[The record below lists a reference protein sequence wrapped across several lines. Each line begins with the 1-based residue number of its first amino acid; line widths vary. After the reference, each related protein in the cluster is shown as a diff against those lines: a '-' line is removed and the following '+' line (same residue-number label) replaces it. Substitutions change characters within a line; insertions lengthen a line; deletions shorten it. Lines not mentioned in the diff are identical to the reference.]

1 MAHRRKP
8 QIGQVRTLPCYN
20 ASSFVFSHR
29 WRFIVHGAIDDSRG
43 LLYTYGAPLT
53 TKVIDTVLALF
64 HNAVLEFG
72 LPARCRSDKG
82 GENVK
87 VHNSM
92 WPIYLYI
99 ITMWIHLLPLK
110 YSSIH
115 NTVRLHYKPTLQI
128 CNALKLT
135 QFSVATAVL
144 TFSLYSSPLEIMC
157 F

>member
-1 MAHRRKP
+1 MPHLLFFHTDGDLLFTVP
-8 QIGQVRTLPCYN
+8 LM
-20 ASSFVFSHR
+20 
-29 WRFIVHGAIDDSRG
+29 DSRG

-53 TKVIDTVLALF
+53 TKVTQFWHCSIM
-64 HNAVLEFG
+64 EFG